1 MKKLPIFSF
10 IIAAFLA
17 ISNTV
22 LAQPTGSSGIF
33 TIYNNT
39 HENTVIGFYTNDGH
53 GWSSNWLS
61 EDLRP
66 GESAQAQFSKDTGDC
81 EQTLQVGWLG
91 SAGDEVLDDPIG
103 IDICD
108 ASNIYLEDNDILFD

>member
-1 MKKLPIFSF
+1 MNIFS
-10 IIAAFLA
+10 IIFALSLTIANSA
-17 ISNTV
+17 Y
-22 LAQPTGSSGIF
+22 AQSTGASGIF

-39 HENTVIGFYTNDGH
+39 DSNTVIGFYTNDGS

-61 EDLRP
+61 EDLLP
-66 GESAQAQFSKDTGDC
+66 DEHAQAQFSQDTGAC

-91 SAGDEVLDDPIG
+91 SNGGEVLDDPIG

-108 ASNIYLEDNDILFD
+108 ASNVYLEDNDIFFD